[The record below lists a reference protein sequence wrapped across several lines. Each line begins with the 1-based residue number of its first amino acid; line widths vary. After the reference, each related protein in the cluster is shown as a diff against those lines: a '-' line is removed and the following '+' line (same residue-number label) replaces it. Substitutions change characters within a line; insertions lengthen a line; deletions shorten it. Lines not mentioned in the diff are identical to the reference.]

1 MTGDAALAPAP
12 LCLLRLPQVMDRVGL
27 RKSSIY
33 HLVKLGQF
41 PQPIRL
47 GLRCSAWSS
56 HAVDQWV
63 RARIAFAESRGVA
76 Q

>member
-1 MTGDAALAPAP
+1 VIDAP
-12 LCLLRLPQVMDRVGL
+12 LSLLRLPKVIERVGL
-27 RKSSIY
+27 RKSAIY

-56 HAVDQWV
+56 HAVDEWV

-76 Q
+76 K